1 MSHGQG
7 YPVMLN
13 IIGKRCVI
21 VGGGKV
27 SARKTAGLLDSGAQV
42 TVISPV
48 LDPDL
53 QRYADDGQVQWI
65 SRAYESG
72 LLTELRPF
80 LVFAA
85 TDSPEVNRQVAEDA
99 NAIPV
104 LVNIADDPTNGDF
117 HNMMSVRRNPITV
130 ALSTGG
136 ASPGL
141 SKRMKQRIEEIM
153 SDDYAIIAQWLGEI
167 RPQIKTQLD
176 SQSDRAAL
184 YNAILDSDI
193 PSLLSQNQTDAAYDR
208 LHVFLKERVHD

>member
-13 IIGKRCVI
+13 IVGKRCVI

-48 LDPDL
+48 LGPDL
-53 QRYADDGQVQWI
+53 QRYANDGQIQWI
-65 SRAYESG
+65 SRAYESA

-85 TDSPEVNRQVAEDA
+85 TDSPQVNRQVAQDA
-99 NAIPV
+99 DAISA
-104 LVNIADDPTNGDF
+104 LVNIADDPTNSDF
-117 HNMMSVRRNPITV
+117 HNMLSVRRDPITV
-130 ALSTGG
+130 AFSTGG
-136 ASPGL
+136 ASPAL
-141 SKRMKQRIEEIM
+141 AKRLKQRIEGVI
-153 SDDYAIIAQWLGEI
+153 SDDYATITQWLGEI
-167 RPQIKTQLD
+167 RPQIKKQFA

-193 PSLLSQNQTDAAYDR
+193 PSLLGDNQPDAAYDR
-208 LHVFLKERVHD
+208 LQDFLKERIHD